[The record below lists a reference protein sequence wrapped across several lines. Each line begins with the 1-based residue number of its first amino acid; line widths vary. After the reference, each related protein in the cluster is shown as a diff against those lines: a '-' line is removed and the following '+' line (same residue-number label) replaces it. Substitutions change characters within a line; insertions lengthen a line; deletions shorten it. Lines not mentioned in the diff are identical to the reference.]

1 MLDADWRKL
10 KNQYRFISEIIENK
24 LIVSK
29 KKKPV
34 LVQELRD
41 RKYEAF
47 PPKADQGK
55 SSRDNEENQ
64 DEEDDDV
71 SAGARD
77 YDYLLSMPIWSLTLE
92 RLEKLKNQI
101 QAKKAEW
108 EELNALSE
116 KDLWCKDLDDF
127 VDEWEAQL
135 KLEDEVEGNIKRAK
149 RRESLKL
156 GAGKGRKARKDDDD
170 YAPAKKTTKV
180 VKPKVEVKSQQRFL
194 EKFQAK
200 AKPKPTASTVGGDG
214 ASDEF
219 SDDDFALLGKKPAVK
234 QEIKEESQPPTSIP
248 DARTKRAVVTKSKY
262 AVDDDE
268 SEMDSDD
275 DFMELGKPKASA
287 SASASAS
294 EAEAEAEAAPK
305 PTKRAAAAKA
315 KPVYADDSESDSDD
329 DKMLGDVG
337 AMVKG
342 IGGSSDSNNGGRL
355 SLFSMSRPEGEP
367 VLPKLKTKPSKANL
381 DFDSHDDTNYEA
393 LAMSSPRKS
402 TKADEIDDFLSDDSV
417 APAPKTSTSQ
427 TAASKAKAP
436 LTVVSA
442 AVKKARGRP
451 AGSKSKSK
459 DEAAPPKPKAVP
471 AKKAPGKTAAVKAK
485 PVTLSPAAK
494 AYAAKQAKA
503 RRVIDSDDE
512 DDDMIDAPPSP
523 VAKPKARP
531 GRAAATK
538 AKPIVI
544 DDDED
549 DSLAIDNNDDE
560 DDYSMDSD

>member
-1 MLDADWRKL
+1 
-10 KNQYRFISEIIENK
+10 
-24 LIVSK
+24 
-29 KKKPV
+29 
-34 LVQELRD
+34 
-41 RKYEAF
+41 
-47 PPKADQGK
+47 
-55 SSRDNEENQ
+55 
-64 DEEDDDV
+64 
-71 SAGARD
+71 
-77 YDYLLSMPIWSLTLE
+77 MPIWSLTLE

-101 QAKKAEW
+101 EAKKAEW

-135 KLEDEVEGNIKRAK
+135 KLDDEVEGNIKRAK

-156 GAGKGRKARKDDDD
+156 GAGKGRKAKKDDDD
-170 YAPAKKTTKV
+170 YAPAKKTTKA
-180 VKPKVEVKSQQRFL
+180 VKPKVEKVEKVELKSQQRFL

-200 AKPKPTASTVGGDG
+200 AKPKPTTSSLGGDG
-214 ASDEF
+214 ASDDEF

-234 QEIKEESQPPTSIP
+234 QEVREESDAPASIP
-248 DARTKRAVVTKSKY
+248 DARSKRAAVTKSKY
-262 AVDDDE
+262 VVDDDD

-275 DFMELGKPKASA
+275 DFMELGKPKASE

-294 EAEAEAEAAPK
+294 EAAPK
-305 PTKRAAAAKA
+305 PTKRAATAKA
-315 KPVYADDSESDSDD
+315 KPVYKVDDSESDSDD

-355 SLFSMSRPEGEP
+355 SLFSMSRPEGES

-402 TKADEIDDFLSDDSV
+402 TKADEIDDFLSDDSA
-417 APAPKTSTSQ
+417 APAPKASTSQ
-427 TAASKAKAP
+427 AAASKAKAP
-436 LTVVSA
+436 LSVVPA
-442 AVKKARGRP
+442 ASKKARGRP
-451 AGSKSKSK
+451 AGSKN
-459 DEAAPPKPKAVP
+459 KPKDDAP
-471 AKKAPGKTAAVKAK
+471 APKATKAAATKKAPAKTATAKAK
-485 PVTLSPAAK
+485 PITLSPAAK

-503 RRVIDSDDE
+503 RRVVDSDDE

-523 VAKPKARP
+523 IVKPKARP

-544 DDDED
+544 DDDDED
-549 DSLAIDNNDDE
+549 DSLAVDNDDDE
-560 DDYSMDSD
+560 DGYSMSD